1 MISYYDID
9 GRIGFKQ
16 TWDLINWDQQK
27 LIVSRIQARI
37 VKASKNGLKEKVR
50 SLQRLLANSLAS
62 KLSAIKRVISNRG
75 KRTPGI
81 DNVLIDTPEKR
92 WEILQ
97 KLNLRGY
104 KATPLKR
111 IYIPKKNGKKR
122 PLGIPIMHDRIE
134 QALDL
139 TGLAPIAEATA
150 DYHSYG
156 FRKSRSAWDA
166 IGAVF
171 NALRLKGSA
180 KWVLEADIKGC
191 FDYISHDWL
200 IENVPMNK
208 AKLEQWLKCGY
219 LEKHMYNPTN
229 EGTPQGGIIS
239 PTLANIALDGIQKL
253 LKGNFNQRADKIHF
267 IRYADDFI
275 VTGNSKELL
284 QNEVKPLI
292 EKFLSV
298 RGLTLSEEKTLV
310 THIDDGFNFLGF
322 NARKYNG
329 KLLIK
334 PAKSSIKR
342 IKEKVRDYLN
352 SNKAAKTEVV
362 IDKLN
367 ASIRGW
373 ANYYKHVVSKKVF
386 CDLDHEFWKMT
397 WKWAKRRHPDKSR
410 LWVKNKYFQRIK
422 GRDWRF
428 MEKGNPKPLFLL
440 GRIPIRRHV
449 KINAEVNPYD
459 PIWLDYLNKR
469 SIRKQLPGV

>member
-9 GRIGFKQ
+9 GRIGYEQ
-16 TWDLINWDQQK
+16 LWNLMDWDKQK
-27 LIVSRIQARI
+27 LTVSRIQARI
-37 VKASKNGLKEKVR
+37 VKASRKGLKENVR

-62 KLSAIKRVISNRG
+62 KLLAIKRVISNRG
-75 KRTPGI
+75 KRTPGV

-92 WEILQ
+92 WETLQ
-97 KLNLRGY
+97 KLNLSGY

-122 PLGIPIMHDRIE
+122 PLGIPIMHDRME

-139 TGLAPIAEATA
+139 AGLDPISETTA
-150 DYHSYG
+150 DTHSYG

-166 IGAVF
+166 IGAVY
-171 NALRLKGSA
+171 NALRLTGSA
-180 KWVLEADIKGC
+180 KWILEADIKGC
-191 FDYISHDWL
+191 FDYINHNWL
-200 IENVPMNK
+200 IKNVHMNK
-208 AKLEQWLKCGY
+208 KKLEQWLKCGY

-253 LKGNFNQRADKIHF
+253 LKDNFNQRADKIHF

-275 VTGNSKELL
+275 ITGNSKELL

-292 EKFLSV
+292 EEFLDIRS
-298 RGLTLSEEKTLV
+298 LTLSEEKTLI

-322 NARKYNG
+322 NVRKYNG

-352 SNKAAKTEVV
+352 SQKTTRTVVV

-367 ASIRGW
+367 VSIRGW
-373 ANYYKHVVSKKVF
+373 ANYYKHVVSKKIF
-386 CDLDHEFWKMT
+386 CNLDHEFWKMT
-397 WKWAKRRHPDKSR
+397 WKWAKRRHPKKSR

-428 MEKGNPKPLFLL
+428 MENGNPEPLFLL
-440 GRIPIRRHV
+440 GSIPIRRHI
-449 KINAEVNPYD
+449 KIKAEVNPYD
-459 PIWLDYLNKR
+459 PIWFDYLSKR
-469 SIRKQLPGV
+469 LIRN